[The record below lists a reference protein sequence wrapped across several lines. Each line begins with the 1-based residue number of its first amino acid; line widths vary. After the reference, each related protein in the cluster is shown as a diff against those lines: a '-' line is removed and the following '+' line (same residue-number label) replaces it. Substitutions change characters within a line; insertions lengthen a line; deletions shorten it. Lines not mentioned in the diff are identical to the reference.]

1 MNQSPNFSEK
11 TAHQLSWKQ
20 LGLALLDT
28 TQTGIL
34 VTDCNFETIFSNRMV
49 QEQMAVS
56 HGSLL
61 ETTLPELARPAQAI
75 LEAPIPISDIHFTRP
90 PRKFKAQIS
99 PILHN
104 QRVVAILFLLE
115 DVTQLQALEKK
126 INEKQTP
133 KSKGEETF
141 LDHPVTALP
150 SRKIIAKSQNFKTIL
165 KSVTKIARVDSPV
178 LILGESGTGKGII
191 AEMIHYHSN
200 RWDKSMIRLN
210 CATIPE
216 ALMESELFGYKKGA
230 FPGTDNDKAGSI
242 EMADK
247 GVLFLDEI
255 SNIPLTSQTK
265 LLWFLEEGC
274 LDRLDETANKKVN
287 VRMIASTSES
297 LETMVAEKAFRQDL
311 YYRLKV
317 IPIHLPPLR
326 NRKACILPLIS
337 HYLKY
342 FSKKQGTNGPIT
354 LSNNAA
360 NTLEKYA
367 YPGNIRELINIC
379 ERLVVLNDKNNIR
392 SRDLPQSLM
401 DCAGYETL
409 FKEVQNQTL
418 SHREMMEIFERQI
431 IKNAMDR
438 HQTQSKAAKVLGL
451 NQSTIARKL
460 QKHNLIQQEN

>member
-1 MNQSPNFSEK
+1 MNQSVDFPDK

-56 HGSLL
+56 HGSQL
-61 ETTLPELARPAQAI
+61 ETTLPELAGSARAI
-75 LEAPIPISDIHFTRP
+75 REEPVLLREIHFTRP
-90 PRKFKAQIS
+90 PKTFKAQIS

-104 QRVVAILFLLE
+104 QTIVAILFLLE
-115 DVTQLQALEKK
+115 DVTQLRDLEKK
-126 INEKQTP
+126 MKEKQKPMTR
-133 KSKGEETF
+133 GEETF
-141 LDHPVTALP
+141 LDHSLSALP
-150 SRKIIAKSQNFKTIL
+150 SRKIIAKSQNFKNIL
-165 KSVTKIARVDSPV
+165 KSVTKIGRVDSPV
-178 LILGESGTGKGII
+178 LILGESGTGKGVL
-191 AEMIHYHSN
+191 AEMIHFHSN
-200 RWDKSMIRLN
+200 RRDKPLIRLN
-210 CATIPE
+210 CNTIPSV
-216 ALMESELFGYKKGA
+216 LMESELFGYKKGA
-230 FPGTDNDKAGSI
+230 FPGADKDRPGSV
-242 EMADK
+242 EMADQ

-255 SNIPLTSQTK
+255 SNLPLASQAK
-265 LLWFLEEGC
+265 LLCFFKEACPNRIGEAVDKLV
-274 LDRLDETANKKVN
+274 D
-287 VRMIASTSES
+287 VRMIASTSEN
-297 LETMVAEKAFRQDL
+297 LEAMVADKAFRRDL

-342 FSKKQGTNGPIT
+342 FSKKQGANGPIT

-360 NTLEKYA
+360 NTLEEYA

-379 ERLVVLNDKNNIR
+379 ERLVVMNDKNNIR

-401 DCAGYETL
+401 DSAGYETL
-409 FKEVQNQTL
+409 FKEVGTQTL

-460 QKHNLIQQEN
+460 QKHHLI